1 MQGTQSTRFFLYDK
15 QCRPLASSQVEFPQ
29 IYPHAGWVEQDPL
42 AIWRSVQEAVQQTM
56 TAALEQY
63 GALTVTAIGITN
75 QRETTVV
82 WDRQTGQPL
91 HNAIVWLDNRTAAIC
106 RSVVEQLGSNDY
118 FRPVTGLP
126 VSTYFS
132 AYKLKWLLDNAPA
145 VAAAAA
151 QGRCMFG
158 TVDSWLIYQLTGA
171 PVAWSDCGAAGG
183 GLHLTDASN
192 ASRTNLMDLR
202 TLTWHKPTLHL
213 FGVRPD
219 MLPDIRSNAEVYGTV
234 AVDGP
239 LQGVPIAGCLG
250 DQQAAMMGQR
260 CAVHEAKNTY
270 GTGCFML
277 LNTGSELV
285 QSSHGL
291 LSTLAFQLGAGAAPS
306 YALEGSIAIAG
317 QGISWLRDRLGF
329 IASAADSEEV
339 AAGVPDSGGVYFV
352 PAFGGLLAPWWR
364 DDARGAIVGLTQ
376 YSTKAHIV
384 RAMLEAICFQTLDVL
399 LAMQQDA
406 DCSELR
412 TLFVDGGASQNSLL
426 MQMQA
431 DILQVPV
438 RRPAHMETTSLG
450 AALAAG
456 IGVGF
461 WTAEEAF
468 EDLKHNTGT
477 LFEPQ
482 ITAAAASRRH
492 AKWKKAVERSFA
504 LADLTQDLEED
515 SEQRSEAAQATE
527 HGDGGGK
534 APAAHEPAG
543 P

>member
-1 MQGTQSTRFFLYDK
+1 MECVGAIDQGTQSTRFVLYDK
-15 QCRPLASSQVEFPQ
+15 QCQPLSSSQVEFPQ
-29 IYPHAGWVEQDPL
+29 IYPRAGWVEQDPL
-42 AIWRSVQEAVQQTM
+42 AIWSSVTEAVHRTM
-56 TAALEQY
+56 EAAQKQHGELRVM
-63 GALTVTAIGITN
+63 AVGITN

-82 WDRQTGQPL
+82 WDRNTGQPL
-91 HNAIVWLDNRTAAIC
+91 YNAIVWLDNRTADVCHKMA
-106 RSVVEQLGSNDY
+106 EQLGSRDY

-132 AYKLKWLLDNAPA
+132 AYKLKWLLDNVPE

-151 QGRCMFG
+151 EGRCCFG
-158 TVDSWLIYQLTGA
+158 TVDSWLIYQLTG
-171 PVAWSDCGAAGG
+171 GASGG
-183 GLHLTDASN
+183 GLHLTDVSN
-192 ASRTNLMDLR
+192 ACRTNLMELAA
-202 TLTWHKPTLHL
+202 LAWHEPTLRL

-219 MLPDIRSNAEVYGTV
+219 MLPQIRSNAEVYGDVT
-234 AVDGP
+234 ADGP
-239 LQGVPIAGCLG
+239 LKGVPIAGCLG

-291 LSTLAFQLGAGAAPS
+291 LSTLAFQLGADAAPS

-317 QGISWLRDRLGF
+317 QGISWLRDRMGF
-329 IASAADSEEV
+329 IADAADSEAV
-339 AAGVPDSGGVYFV
+339 ASSVQDSGGVYLV
-352 PAFGGLLAPWWR
+352 PAFGGLLAPWWQ
-364 DDARGAIVGLTQ
+364 DDARGVIVGLTQ

-384 RAMLEAICFQTLDVL
+384 RAMLEAICFQTLDVM

-406 DCSELR
+406 DCSQLR
-412 TLFVDGGASQNSLL
+412 ILFVDGGASQNNLL

-438 RRPAHMETTSLG
+438 RRPTHLETTSLG

-461 WTAEEAF
+461 WTVEEAF
-468 EDLKHNTGT
+468 QDLKHNTGGT

-492 AKWKKAVERSFA
+492 AKWKKAVQRSFA
-504 LADLTQDLEED
+504 LADLTHDLDDD
-515 SEQRSEAAQATE
+515 SEQRDDAAPPKTLAGCKE
-527 HGDGGGK
+527 S
-534 APAAHEPAG
+534 AAAAEQPG
-543 P
+543 S